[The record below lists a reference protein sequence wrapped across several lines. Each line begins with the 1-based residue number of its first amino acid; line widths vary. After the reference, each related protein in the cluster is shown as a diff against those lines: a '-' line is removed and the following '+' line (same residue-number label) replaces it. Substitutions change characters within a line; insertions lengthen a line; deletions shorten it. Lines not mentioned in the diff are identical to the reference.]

1 MWPNQVCSKRTA
13 IRVCMLMVLLMG
25 INRKRLLAQE
35 RADRQFWQDVVLDYQ
50 LGKNLLETEMSY
62 QTLLAKEN
70 KWYSLNISPA
80 YERSINKYFDLI
92 SALPLSYT
100 VQTDTSNSFEV
111 RAMIGGRVYFTPG
124 KRIETRFTYRFEY
137 RFFHDVSMSEWVKST
152 RSRFRAEVIVPINRP
167 NYYSDKMLYCLG
179 DIEVFSTVDK
189 EVEERYANRFRMRLG
204 GGYRLSYNWRFEAI
218 YMLQQSRNNVEDGYN
233 SVDNILRLRVK
244 CYFPFR
250 KKKVMNTP
258 GPEGGSGY

>member
-1 MWPNQVCSKRTA
+1 MWQT
-13 IRVCMLMVLLMG
+13 
-25 INRKRLLAQE
+25 NRQE
-35 RADRQFWQDVVLDYQ
+35 RKAKAKVCLLIMLIIINSKEVFAQQKVDRQFWQDVVLDYQ
-50 LGKNLLETEMSY
+50 MGKNLFETEMSY

-80 YERSINKYFDLI
+80 YERSINKYVDLI

-100 VQTDTSNSFEV
+100 VQSDTSNSFEV
-111 RAMIGGRVYFTPG
+111 RTMLGARIYFTPG

-137 RFFHDVSMSEWVKST
+137 RFFHDQSSSEWVKSS
-152 RSRFRAEVIVPINRP
+152 RSRFRAEVIVPVNRP

-179 DIEVFSTVDK
+179 DVELFSTVDK
-189 EVEERYANRFRMRLG
+189 DVQERYANRFRIRVG
-204 GGYRLSYNWRFEAI
+204 AGYRMSYNWRFEAI
-218 YMLQQSRNNVEDGYN
+218 YMLQESRNNVADGYN
-233 SVDNILRLRVK
+233 SVDNILRLRIK

-258 GPEGGSGY
+258 GPQGGSGY